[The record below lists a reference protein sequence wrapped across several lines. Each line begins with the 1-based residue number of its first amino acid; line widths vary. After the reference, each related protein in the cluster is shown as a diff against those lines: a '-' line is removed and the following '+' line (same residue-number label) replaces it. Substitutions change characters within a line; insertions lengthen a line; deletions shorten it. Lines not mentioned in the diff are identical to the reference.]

1 MSHKTDM
8 TKSLVR
14 TMLVYGATG
23 KAGHLVVEHAILQGW
38 AVSAFVRNPAKV
50 PEVLRSKITIIE
62 GDLCD
67 AASISTAV
75 RSCRPNAIV
84 DASSALPVGHVKGQP
99 ANNADRGIIIKATV
113 EALDADGRLK
123 DCVLLIIGGQLFPEP
138 GGTINSWSVAAMA
151 WVLRT
156 LVARKGWREIEETLR
171 WCFENTPPAFRFVY
185 ARMGY
190 MVVAPS
196 QGTLHP
202 EATLNNIQ
210 HGNVSYVDVAEA
222 LVQLASDEKRT
233 WERKALFF
241 NYINAEATISN

>member
-1 MSHKTDM
+1 MP
-8 TKSLVR
+8 KSMVR

-23 KAGHLVVEHAILQGW
+23 RAGHLVVERAIMQGW
-38 AVSAFVRNPAKV
+38 AVSAFVRNPAKI
-50 PEVLRSKITIIE
+50 PEVLRSKVTIVE
-62 GDLCD
+62 GDLCN

-84 DASSALPVGHVKGQP
+84 DASSALPFSHVKGQP
-99 ANNADRGIIIKATV
+99 ANNADRGIVVKATV

-138 GGTINSWSVAAMA
+138 GGTINSWSVAAVA

-156 LVARKGWREIEETLR
+156 FVARKGWRDAEKTLR
-171 WCFENTPPAFRFVY
+171 WCFEDTPPEFRFVY
-185 ARMGY
+185 ARLGH
-190 MVVAPS
+190 MVIAPS
-196 QGTLHP
+196 NGTLRP
-202 EATLNNIQ
+202 EETLNNIQ

-222 LVQLASDEKRT
+222 LVQVASDEQRT

-241 NYINAEATISN
+241 NYVNAEATISN